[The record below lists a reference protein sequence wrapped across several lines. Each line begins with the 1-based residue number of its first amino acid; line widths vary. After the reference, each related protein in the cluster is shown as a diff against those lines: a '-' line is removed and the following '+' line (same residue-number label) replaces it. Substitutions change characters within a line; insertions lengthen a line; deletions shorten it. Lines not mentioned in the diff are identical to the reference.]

1 VSTGLADLVLTGGT
15 LYTLDP
21 NTPIIDRGWIAVRDG
36 RIVGIGTDE
45 APPGR
50 TTVDCTGDHI
60 IPGLVNTH
68 AHLLGSFVRGMGGDR
83 ATAVGATSERPTV
96 AIRLGMTEA
105 DAYAAARLA
114 LLEMQLSGV
123 TTTTDSQPALYGLES
138 QADGTLHALGESLMQ
153 AVYFR
158 ASVDRTDFFP
168 PAHHDQADRAETEII
183 RLRSSFHNDR
193 LAVGVEPMALHRVSD
208 DLLRSLIETSQA
220 TGSPL
225 ALHGPYSP
233 EAADHPYERWGDS
246 VIGTLDHFGALG
258 PATLIYHPVVVDA
271 RDINLLADRDAAVS
285 VCTVDNLL
293 TGSPIAPLTDL
304 VRNGV
309 RVGLGLDQP
318 NDGHDMFQ
326 LMKFTLLA
334 QRHETAGEDWMDP
347 DDVLTLATRQGGA
360 VLRGDIGVIAAG
372 RWADLVVLDGS
383 HPTMQPRQS
392 AASNLV
398 LTAGPQTIKRVYTKG
413 IRIVERGRHL
423 LWDQDEVVEAATRS
437 MRNCL
442 QRAGLDD
449 ATWAR

>member
-1 VSTGLADLVLTGGT
+1 M
-15 LYTLDP
+15 YTLEPD
-21 NTPIIDRGWIAVRDG
+21 TPVIDRGWIAVRDG
-36 RIVGIGTDE
+36 RIVRIGAGE
-45 APPGR
+45 APPAR

-60 IPGLVNTH
+60 IAGLVNTH

-83 ATAVGATSERPTV
+83 ATAVGATSDRPTV
-96 AIRLGMTEA
+96 AIRLAMREA

-123 TTTTDSQPALYGLES
+123 TTTADSQPALYGLES
-138 QADGTLHALGESLMQ
+138 QADGTLRALGESRMQ

-168 PAHHDQADRAETEII
+168 PAHHDQADRAETEVN
-183 RLRSSFHNDR
+183 RLRSSFSKDR
-193 LAVGVEPMALHRVSD
+193 LAVGVEPMALHRVSE
-208 DLLRSLIETSQA
+208 DLLRSLIEISQA

-225 ALHGPYSP
+225 AIHGPYSP
-233 EAADHPYERWGDS
+233 EAAEHPYERWGDS
-246 VIGTLDHFGALG
+246 VVGVLDRFGALT
-258 PATLIYHPVVVDA
+258 PAALIYHPVVVDS

-285 VCTVDNLL
+285 VCMVDNLL
-293 TGSPIAPLTDL
+293 IGSPIAPLTGL

-334 QRHETAGEDWMDP
+334 QRHASAREDWMDP
-347 DDVLTLATRQGGA
+347 HDVLTLATRQGGA
-360 VLRGDIGVIAAG
+360 VLRCDIGVIAAG

-392 AASNLV
+392 AASHMV
-398 LTAGPQTIKRVYTKG
+398 LSAGPQTIKWVYTRG
-413 IRIVERGRHL
+413 TRTVERGRHL
-423 LWDQDEVVEAATRS
+423 LWDQDEVVEEADRA
-437 MRNCL
+437 MRNCI
-442 QRAGLDD
+442 QRAGLGDV
-449 ATWAR
+449 TWTR